1 MKLASLKTRKSF
13 SLALFISVCVFTL
26 IMLISSVFVYN
37 YSLRVRQ
44 DNENNVVAS
53 YYSLNDEI
61 QNFKNQNVSLLS
73 GFSAYIQLKDTTDDD
88 EIYQYL
94 DFLLRDH
101 LDDIKNIGVLIDTT
115 IRWVYPI
122 QGNES
127 AIGKDLTTIPEQIDE
142 ILRVKNNLETLFVGP
157 VNLIQGGTAFIVR
170 MPLLKNDAY
179 WGMVS
184 IVLKAEKAFKFVDKH
199 SESYKMEYLITTAD
213 QPDEVIY
220 GDAAILELSPLKFRT
235 EASIGGWDVYAIP
248 TGGWGSKTTQINLFV
263 LISILFSFLVAW
275 RVFLW
280 MTNYSK
286 VLSDKVELESKF
298 ILDRFTGIYTREY
311 FNFRLKEEVS
321 VGHRYNHPIAM
332 IYFDLD
338 HFKHVN
344 DVYGHS
350 AGDDVL
356 LEVVGKVNSIIRTED
371 VFARWGGDEFIL
383 LLPNTDIDG
392 AKFVSERIRMEVE
405 SLKISKAYG
414 VTASLGC
421 SEWQQKEYLES
432 WFLRTDQALYN
443 SKNSGKNRVTAS
455 DHEREENILVKVDWD
470 SKTNSGCSI
479 IDDEHKSILER
490 CNVIVETA
498 LEQSSIDE
506 TLRNV
511 EYLIREME
519 QHFVDEIEILKRAKY
534 PDVEKHQRIHDALLK
549 KTKVLLEKTASR
561 EVNAVE
567 FFSFLLL
574 TVVEGHFKN
583 EDVKYFEYIKG
594 DTN

>member
-1 MKLASLKTRKSF
+1 MKQLSIKIRKSF
-13 SLALFISVCVFTL
+13 SLALFISISVFAL
-26 IMLISSVFVYN
+26 IMIISSIFIYN

-44 DNENNVVAS
+44 DDENNVVES

-61 QNFKNQNVSLLS
+61 QDFKNQNISLLS
-73 GFSAYIQLKDTTDDD
+73 GFSAYIQLKDTTDDA

-94 DFLLRDH
+94 DFLLKDH

-122 QGNES
+122 EGNES
-127 AIGKDLTTIPEQIDE
+127 AIGKDLTTIPEQVDE

-157 VNLIQGGTAFIVR
+157 VELIQGGTAFIVR
-170 MPLLKNDAY
+170 MPLLKNDTY

-184 IVLKAEKAFKFVDKH
+184 IVLKAEKAFNFVDKH
-199 SESYKMEYLITTAD
+199 SENYKMDYLITTAD
-213 QPDEVIY
+213 QPNEVIY
-220 GDAAILELSPLKFRT
+220 GDVGILNMSPLKFRT
-235 EASIGGWDVYAIP
+235 EESIGGWDVYVIP
-248 TGGWGSKTTQINLFV
+248 EGGWRNNTTQVSLIV
-263 LISILFSFLVAW
+263 LMSSLFSLLVSL
-275 RVFLW
+275 RVFTW
-280 MTNYSK
+280 MTDYSK
-286 VLSDKVELESKF
+286 VLSDKVELESKY

-311 FNFRLKEEVS
+311 FNFRVKEEVS
-321 VGHRYNHPIAM
+321 NGLRNNHPISM

-338 HFKHVN
+338 HFKNVN

-356 LEVVGKVNSIIRTED
+356 LEVVAKINSIIRVED

-383 LLPNTDIDG
+383 LLPNTDLDG
-392 AKFVSERIRMEVE
+392 AKYVSERIRVE
-405 SLKISKAYG
+405 IESMKINKAYG
-414 VTASLGC
+414 VTASIGC
-421 SEWQQKEYLES
+421 SEWKPKEYLES
-432 WFLRTDQALYN
+432 WFLRTDHALYH

-455 DHEREENILVKVDWD
+455 DHEREKNILVKVDWD
-470 SKTNSGCSI
+470 PKSNSGCST
-479 IDDEHKSILER
+479 IDSEHKAILER

-498 LEQSSIDE
+498 LEQSSFDE

-511 EYLIREME
+511 EYLISEME
-519 QHFVDEIEILKRAKY
+519 QHFIDEIEILKRAKY
-534 PDVEKHQRIHDALLK
+534 PDVEKHQRIHDALLN
-549 KTKVLLEKTASR
+549 KTSALLEKTASR

-583 EDVKYFEYIKG
+583 EDVKYFEYISKL
-594 DTN
+594 D